1 MANKIKELPQ
11 FTSLTDMANQ
21 FATEDDKAGIFAK
34 HSAQYAMSM
43 GITGDGAKLS
53 DEHKAALSDGFRLR
67 FNSNNPAKAY
77 SKEGEDVYVPL
88 VTTKEGAVC
97 IGVEV
102 AMAYTTHAFG
112 QLKGTRPNF
121 HGIIKDWRD
130 RFSTYASQKLGRL
143 IAAIKAIEN
152 ENAGITKPRS
162 VNKEFAVFVVKTLD
176 YIKTRNKNARAKGDT
191 TSLSDAQIGKAID
204 AFKMALL

>member
-1 MANKIKELPQ
+1 MANKVKELPQ

-21 FATEDDKAGIFAK
+21 YAISDDKASIFAR
-34 HSAQYAMSM
+34 HAAQYAVDNGVSS
-43 GITGDGAKLS
+43 DKLS

-77 SKEGEDVYVPL
+77 SKEGEDVYVPMEKG
-88 VTTKEGAVC
+88 TTV
-97 IGVEV
+97 IGIDV
-102 AMAYTTHAFG
+102 AMSYTTHAFG

-152 ENAGITKPRS
+152 ENAGITKTRNA
-162 VNKEFAVFVVKTLD
+162 NKEFMVWTNETLD
-176 YIKTRNKNARAKGDT
+176 CIKTRNKNARAKGDT
-191 TSLSDAQIGKAID
+191 TSLSDAQISKAID

>member
-21 FATEDDKAGIFAK
+21 YAISDDKAGIFAR
-34 HSAQYAMSM
+34 HAAQYAVDNGVSS
-43 GITGDGAKLS
+43 DKLS
-53 DEHKAALSDGFRLR
+53 DEHKVALSDGFRLR
-67 FNSNNPAKAY
+67 FNSNNPVKAY

-88 VTTKEGAVC
+88 VATKEGAVC

-121 HGIIKDWRD
+121 HSIIKAWRD
-130 RFSTYASQKLGRL
+130 GFSTYASQKLGRL

-152 ENAGITKPRS
+152 ENAGITKTRNA
-162 VNKEFAVFVVKTLD
+162 NKEFMVWANETLD
-176 YIKTRNKNARAKGDT
+176 CIKTRNKNARSKGDT
-191 TSLSDAQIGKAID
+191 TALSDAQISKAID
-204 AFKMALL
+204 AFKVALQ

>member
-1 MANKIKELPQ
+1 MANKPKELPQ

-53 DEHKAALSDGFRLR
+53 DEHKVALSDGFRLR

-77 SKEGEDVYVPL
+77 SKEGDDVYVPTEKG
-88 VTTKEGAVC
+88 TTA
-97 IGVEV
+97 IGIDV
-102 AMAYTTHAFG
+102 AMSYTTHAFG

-121 HGIIKDWRD
+121 HGIIKAWRD
-130 RFSTYASQKLGRL
+130 GFSTYASQKLGRL
-143 IAAIKAIEN
+143 IAAIKVIEN
-152 ENAGITKPRS
+152 ENAGVTKTRAP
-162 VNKEFAVFVVKTLD
+162 NAEFKVWVTKALD
-176 YIKTRNKNARAKGDT
+176 GIKTRNKNARSKGDAT
-191 TSLSDAQIGKAID
+191 AISDAQLSKAID
-204 AFKMALL
+204 DFRAALL

>member
-1 MANKIKELPQ
+1 MSSKIKELPQ

-21 FATEDDKAGIFAK
+21 FATEDDKASIFAR
-34 HSAQYAMSM
+34 HAAQYAVDNGVSS
-43 GITGDGAKLS
+43 DKLS

-77 SKEGEDVYVPL
+77 SKEGEDVYVPMEKG
-88 VTTKEGAVC
+88 TTV
-97 IGVEV
+97 IGIDV
-102 AMAYTTHAFG
+102 AMSYTTHAFG

-152 ENAGITKPRS
+152 ENAGITKTRNA
-162 VNKEFAVFVVKTLD
+162 NKEFMVWTNETLD
-176 YIKTRNKNARAKGDT
+176 CIKTRNKNARAKGDT
-191 TSLSDAQIGKAID
+191 TALSDAQISKAID
-204 AFKMALL
+204 AFKIALQ

>member
-1 MANKIKELPQ
+1 MSKIKELPQ

-53 DEHKAALSDGFRLR
+53 DEHKVALSDGFRLR
-67 FNSNNPAKAY
+67 FNSNNPVKQYA
-77 SKEGEDVYVPL
+77 KEGDDVYVPMEKGD
-88 VTTKEGAVC
+88 TG
-97 IGVEV
+97 IGIDV
-102 AMAYTTHAFG
+102 AMSYTTHAFG

-121 HGIIKDWRD
+121 HGIIKAWRD
-130 RFSTYASQKLGRL
+130 GFSTYASQKLGRL
-143 IAAIKAIEN
+143 IATIKAIEN
-152 ENAGITKPRS
+152 ENAGVTKTRAP
-162 VNKEFAVFVVKTLD
+162 NAEFTVYVAKALD
-176 YIKTRNKNARAKGDT
+176 GIKTRNKNARSKGDT
-191 TSLSDAQIGKAID
+191 TALSDVQIGKAID

>member
-1 MANKIKELPQ
+1 MANKVKELPQ

-21 FATEDDKAGIFAK
+21 YAISDDKASIFAR
-34 HSAQYAMSM
+34 HAAQYAVDNGVSS
-43 GITGDGAKLS
+43 DKLS
-53 DEHKAALSDGFRLR
+53 DEHKVALSDGFRLR

-152 ENAGITKPRS
+152 ENAGITKTRKA
-162 VNKEFAVFVVKTLD
+162 NKEFMVFVANETLD
-176 YIKTRNKNARAKGDT
+176 CIKTRNKNARAKGDT
-191 TSLSDAQIGKAID
+191 TALSDAQISKAID
-204 AFKMALL
+204 AFKIALQ

>member
-21 FATEDDKAGIFAK
+21 FATSTDISDGYAK
-34 HSAQYAMSM
+34 HCARWALHHGVSS
-43 GITGDGAKLS
+43 DKLS
-53 DEHKAALSDGFRLR
+53 DEHKVALSDGFRLR
-67 FNSNNPAKAY
+67 FNSNNPVKAY

-88 VTTKEGAVC
+88 VATKEGAVC

-102 AMAYTTHAFG
+102 AMSYTTHAFG

-121 HGIIKDWRD
+121 HSIIKAWRD
-130 RFSTYASQKLGRL
+130 GFSTYASQKLGRL

-152 ENAGITKPRS
+152 ENAGITKTRNA
-162 VNKEFAVFVVKTLD
+162 NKEFMVWANETLD
-176 YIKTRNKNARAKGDT
+176 CIKTRNKNARSKGDT
-191 TSLSDAQIGKAID
+191 TALSDAQISKAVD
-204 AFKMALL
+204 AFKVALQ